1 MPVKTT
7 VPIGGNAKITQSEKD
22 LIIIAEDENVI
33 VAPPSFSHLMAIYGT
48 PKVENGIRQENEY
61 EKLDGKLVAY
71 ATFIAVDPD
80 EQDVVDEWAAQ
91 IDEDAPETIRTKI
104 SDFVR
109 DPKKNKNQL
118 DDLPSH
124 SAKFS

>member
-48 PKVENGIRQENEY
+48 PKVIGGIRQENEY
-61 EKLDGKLVAY
+61 EKVGGKLVAY

-80 EQDVVDEWAAQ
+80 EQDVVDKWAAQ
-91 IDEDAPETIRTKI
+91 IDEDAPEAIRSKI
-104 SDFVR
+104 SDYVR
-109 DPKKNKNQL
+109 DPKRNKNQL